1 MNWKSLFFKVF
12 AAMVITSATC
22 FVTASFA
29 VVGFLGMKI
38 VTIGDNQISIL
49 KEIKHMNKSD
59 EKLKDVLSE
68 EIVQLKVQNDRL
80 TDIIKD
86 MNDRMVMQQ
95 EMIDEIILPQ
105 IDKPLPPK
113 TFKPFST
120 TPNFGPKKK
129 NPLEDLFP
137 KLKDKPKK
145 NEIDKYREQL
155 EQKTIPPR
163 EMMQM
168 QMKE

>member
-1 MNWKSLFFKVF
+1 MNWKQLFFKVF

-49 KEIKHMNKSD
+49 KEIKHMNTSD
-59 EKLKDVLSE
+59 SKLKDVLSE
-68 EIVQLKVQNDRL
+68 EIVQLKVQNSKL
-80 TDIIKD
+80 AEIIKD
-86 MNDRMVMQQ
+86 MNDRIELQQ
-95 EMIDEIILPQ
+95 ELIDDLSTSEIKSTPPTLH
-105 IDKPLPPK
+105 KPYNIIP
-113 TFKPFST
+113 
-120 TPNFGPKKK
+120 KK
-129 NPLEDLFP
+129 NPKFEDLFP
-137 KLKDKPKK
+137 NLKDKPKR

-155 EQKTIPPR
+155 EQKTLPPR